1 MTAVRSGV
9 GPDVAVLDRFTIA
22 QRAASGRLSHLTP
35 LMQKEGKDLSPIPKC
50 PGKRFSTKTSF
61 MRGALFYNKQILK
74 EAADPGRSAILGQAE
89 GSEEAVITNSQS
101 QKGHSKW
108 WTTPC
113 SRKWIA
119 FANEKLARNITSQAL

>member
-1 MTAVRSGV
+1 M
-9 GPDVAVLDRFTIA
+9 PWKEVLYQDKLYALPTNTDAR
-22 QRAASGRLSHLTP
+22 
-35 LMQKEGKDLSPIPKC
+35 
-50 PGKRFSTKTSF
+50 
-61 MRGALFYNKQILK
+61 ALFYSKQILK